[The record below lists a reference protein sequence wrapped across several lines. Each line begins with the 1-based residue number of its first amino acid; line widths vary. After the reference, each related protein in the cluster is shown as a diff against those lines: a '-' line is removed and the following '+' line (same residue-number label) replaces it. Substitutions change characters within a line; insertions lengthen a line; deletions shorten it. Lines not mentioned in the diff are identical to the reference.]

1 MPIIGFTKLLD
12 KLMDGTKTQTI
23 RKPRKRPLKVGDK
36 LIIYWKLR
44 TKECRKLGEA
54 HITNIVRKKLVD
66 ITNEDAVK
74 DGCKNLDEFDR
85 LFEKLHPDAS
95 MHDEFDIITFE
106 WTKKECVSCSDE
118 QKCRHAFIDGKE
130 CSVRRVRNSGTCIA

>member
-1 MPIIGFTKLLD
+1 MPIIGFTRLLD

-23 RKPRKRPLKVGDK
+23 RNPRKQPLKVGDK

-44 TKECRKLGEA
+44 TKKCKKLGEA
-54 HITNIVRKKLVD
+54 IITKIVRKKFYE
-66 ITNEDAVK
+66 IGPEDAIK
-74 DGCKNLDEFDR
+74 DGCKNLDEFIR
-85 LFEKLHPDAS
+85 LFEQLHPHLTVD
-95 MHDEFDIITFE
+95 DEFDIITFE

-130 CSVRRVRNSGTCIA
+130 CSLRRVRNSGTCIT